1 MQSDRIYEN
10 MSATLASGP
19 HTSVMTEEDNKE
31 DNTEG
36 SINNQPLS
44 DSVSNIFNNAKIS
57 K

>member
-19 HTSVMTEEDNKE
+19 HTSVMTEEDTKE

-36 SINNQPLS
+36 SINN
-44 DSVSNIFNNAKIS
+44 
-57 K
+57 